1 VSFFA
6 KLKEGLQKTRNN
18 FSEKLEQLFT
28 TNPKLDNNFLESLEE
43 TLITSDV
50 GYETT
55 ENIINDLKKLSK
67 DKNNQEKDVKELLK
81 ETLKERL
88 QHSLEIDE
96 LLMGKKPAIILI
108 VGVNGV
114 GKTTTIGKL
123 SHQFKGEG
131 KKVMMVAGDTFR
143 AAAIEQLEIW
153 SERAKVDFVKHNQG
167 ANPGAVVFDGIQS
180 AKAKGTEI
188 ILCDTAGRLH
198 NKKNLMDELSK
209 IKRVI
214 ERELP
219 ESKIITLLVLDA
231 TTGQNAISQAKVFN
245 EVADLTGLVI
255 TKLDGT
261 AKGGIIF
268 ALKDLLDKPV
278 LYVGV
283 GEKIEDLQKFDA
295 ESFVNAIFD

>member
-1 VSFFA
+1 MSFFA

-28 TNPKLDNNFLESLEE
+28 TNPKLDNDFLESLEE

-67 DKNNQEKDVKELLK
+67 DKNNQERDVKELLK

-96 LLMGKKPAIILI
+96 LLMGQKPAIILI

-153 SERAKVDFVKHNQG
+153 SERAKVDFIKHNQG

-209 IKRVI
+209 IKRII

-219 ESKIITLLVLDA
+219 ESKIFTLLVLDA

-261 AKGGIIF
+261 AKGGIVF
-268 ALKDLLDKPV
+268 TLKDLLDKPV